1 MDKKDWFAKAAN
13 LLKSEIKKNGLD
25 YKKLTERL
33 HQIGV
38 EDSYDAVANKI
49 NRGSFS
55 FAFYLQC
62 MEAIGVDEVI
72 L

>member
-1 MDKKDWFAKAAN
+1 MWFENDAN
-13 LLKSEIKKNGLD
+13 LLKSEIKKQGLD
-25 YKKLTERL
+25 YKELTQKS
-33 HQIGV
+33 HAIGV
-38 EDSYDAVANKI
+38 KDSYEAMANKI

-62 MEAIGVDEVI
+62 MEAICKSEVR

>member
-1 MDKKDWFAKAAN
+1 MSAN

-25 YKKLTERL
+25 YKKLTAKLR
-33 HQIGV
+33 QIGIN
-38 EDSYDAVANKI
+38 ESYEAIANKI

-62 MEAIGVDEVI
+62 MEAIKKYD
-72 L
+72 